1 MRAWRKKSS
10 IVLVSFKIKTLGT
23 KNLNI
28 KKKIYQFTFAAP
40 IQQGDDREMDILRE
54 KSEKPG
60 RSSQN
65 WITKAES
72 IHECLA
78 VSQCYYMICYFLLYE
93 QWNKAWK
100 RTCPPISALK
110 CGEPQRKFLIQ
121 TYRHECL
128 SPSDNMT
135 AKKKSPLNSNFPVF
149 WFRLKTNLVFTFL
162 ILH

>member
-1 MRAWRKKSS
+1 
-10 IVLVSFKIKTLGT
+10 
-23 KNLNI
+23 
-28 KKKIYQFTFAAP
+28 
-40 IQQGDDREMDILRE
+40 MDILRE

-93 QWNKAWK
+93 QWHKAWK
-100 RTCPPISALK
+100 RMCPPISALK
-110 CGEPQRKFLIQ
+110 CGEPQRKFLTQ
-121 TYRHECL
+121 TYRHEYL

-135 AKKKSPLNSNFPVF
+135 AKKNPL
-149 WFRLKTNLVFTFL
+149 
-162 ILH
+162 

>member
-1 MRAWRKKSS
+1 
-10 IVLVSFKIKTLGT
+10 
-23 KNLNI
+23 
-28 KKKIYQFTFAAP
+28 
-40 IQQGDDREMDILRE
+40 MDILRE

-60 RSSQN
+60 CSSQN

-78 VSQCYYMICYFLLYE
+78 VSHCYYMICYFLLYE
-93 QWNKAWK
+93 QRNKAWK

-135 AKKKSPLNSNFPVF
+135 AKKNPL
-149 WFRLKTNLVFTFL
+149 
-162 ILH
+162 